1 MARSWAMQV
10 GCWPSSHSQ
19 LKIIKK
25 LQKNNIFFVK
35 SISIILIDFTKKMGF
50 FGIFFQIS
58 EHTVGRRR
66 RSSADVDL
74 LTGHSTITP
83 IISSMSN
90 VTLLCVD
97 V

>member
-1 MARSWAMQV
+1 MQV

-50 FGIFFQIS
+50 FGIFFQIL

-74 LTGHSTITP
+74 LTGYSTITP

>member
-1 MARSWAMQV
+1 MQV

-50 FGIFFQIS
+50 FGIFFFQIL

>member
-1 MARSWAMQV
+1 M
-10 GCWPSSHSQ
+10 
-19 LKIIKK
+19 
-25 LQKNNIFFVK
+25 FFCN
-35 SISIILIDFTKKMGF
+35 
-50 FGIFFQIS
+50 FFQIL

-97 V
+97 VYSIKRPIASLVCAEQRERASVYFFNLSIFGAKVQKKGR

>member
-1 MARSWAMQV
+1 M
-10 GCWPSSHSQ
+10 
-19 LKIIKK
+19 
-25 LQKNNIFFVK
+25 
-35 SISIILIDFTKKMGF
+35 
-50 FGIFFQIS
+50 
-58 EHTVGRRR
+58 GRRR

-97 V
+97 VKRPIASASLLREEGVCLFF

>member
-1 MARSWAMQV
+1 MQV

-50 FGIFFQIS
+50 FGIFFQIL

-90 VTLLCVD
+90 VTLLCVED

>member
-1 MARSWAMQV
+1 MA
-10 GCWPSSHSQ
+10 
-19 LKIIKK
+19 L
-25 LQKNNIFFVK
+25 
-35 SISIILIDFTKKMGF
+35 F
-50 FGIFFQIS
+50 FGFLNS
-58 EHTVGRRR
+58 MRHR

-97 V
+97 VVKRPIASALLREEGVFF